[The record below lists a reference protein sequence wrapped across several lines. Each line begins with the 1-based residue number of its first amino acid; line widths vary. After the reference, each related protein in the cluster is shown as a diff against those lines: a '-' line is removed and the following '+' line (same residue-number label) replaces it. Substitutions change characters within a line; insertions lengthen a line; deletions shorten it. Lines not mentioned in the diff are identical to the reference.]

1 MRNKEERKS
10 NEFFFFFEEKSNEY
24 LIMSRREE
32 GMATFTL
39 HSPLLIIPTYLLLF
53 LLLLLAYISPLTQN
67 LLSLHRSS
75 STSPQL
81 LSPGPAPA
89 PNAPPPP
96 LTFTTNKISTHLK
109 VTPFF
114 TFSLIPTPYL
124 YMIMDYLFRFFFG
137 GVMSRRRAAGRRGLR
152 KIWQE
157 HDRRFVKRFAHK
169 TLHLMRRRF
178 TFPEDAFTEMPTL
191 FTS

>member
-1 MRNKEERKS
+1 LRGISYPAKN
-10 NEFFFFFEEKSNEY
+10 
-24 LIMSRREE
+24 RREE

-39 HSPLLIIPTYLLLF
+39 HSPLLIIPTCLLLF
-53 LLLLLAYISPLTQN
+53 LLLLFAYISPLTQN

-75 STSPQL
+75 SSTSPQL
-81 LSPGPAPA
+81 LSPAPAPA

-96 LTFTTNKISTHLK
+96 LTFTTNRISTYLK

-114 TFSLIPTPYL
+114 TFSLGQTPL
-124 YMIMDYLFRFFFG
+124 YIYDYGLFISLFCFCFCFW
-137 GVMSRRRAAGRRGLR
+137 VIAMSRRRAVRRRGLK